1 MSRVS
6 YEIDLEYRMKKIF
19 MCRKCNY
26 YVNNECEL
34 DKCQRFFQRRK
45 KQCGSA

>member
-1 MSRVS
+1 MSILKELKHMSRVS

-26 YVNNECEL
+26 YV
-34 DKCQRFFQRRK
+34 
-45 KQCGSA
+45 